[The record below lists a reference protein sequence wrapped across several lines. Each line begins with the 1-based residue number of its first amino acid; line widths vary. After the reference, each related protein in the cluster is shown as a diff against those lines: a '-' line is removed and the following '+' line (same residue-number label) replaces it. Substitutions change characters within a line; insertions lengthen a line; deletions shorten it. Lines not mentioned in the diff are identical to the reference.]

1 MCSHLRTIAP
11 QKGDTRVLKTGILE
25 EVDCKIR
32 SLVEALW
39 LVDVPTRSSCEG
51 HLDHGDPYSH
61 VGLWS
66 YQSPWINEMSLNV
79 LITILGEWNTHPEGQ
94 FRHTWAL
101 VPVTLAGR
109 TWFSLQ
115 TVQTNPQKDPQ
126 LLRELQDGARDLASF
141 IKAAT
146 A

>member
-1 MCSHLRTIAP
+1 M
-11 QKGDTRVLKTGILE
+11 VLTTDILE
-25 EVDCKIR
+25 KVDSKIR
-32 SLVEALW
+32 PLVEALW
-39 LVDVPTRSSCEG
+39 MIGVPTRSSCEG
-51 HLDHGDPYSH
+51 HLDHNIPYPQ

-66 YQSPWINEMSLNV
+66 YKSPWTSEMSLNE
-79 LITILGEWNTHPEGQ
+79 LIKVLGEWNTHPEGQ
-94 FRHTWAL
+94 FRHTWDL
-101 VPVTLAGR
+101 VPVGMMGR

-115 TVQTNPQKDPQ
+115 PVQTNPQKDLQ